1 MDTYGQI
8 WTHMDKY
15 GQIWAHMDKYG
26 QTMDDNEY
34 ANIVK

>member
-1 MDTYGQI
+1 
-8 WTHMDKY
+8 MDKY

>member
-26 QTMDDNEY
+26 QTLDDNAY

>member
-1 MDTYGQI
+1 MDKYGQI